1 MNSRAQQPDT
11 QADID
16 LRRCLEAQP
25 PTSFSMVAGAG
36 SGKTTSLI
44 KGLNSIL
51 AIHGERLRLRRQR
64 VACITYTEIAAREIW
79 ADVRNN
85 ALVHVST
92 IHSFLWSLAR
102 GFQSDIATWVSNR
115 IDERIRELQ
124 HDAANFGARVQQ
136 KTRDKNARDIVRYE
150 QQRGAITRVRSFTYG
165 TGSDY
170 AKGILGHDDII
181 KMASQFMIDRPLFRT
196 LIAQQFPFVFVD
208 ESQDTFPVIVEAL
221 MAIQQQEQVRF
232 CLGFFGDPM
241 QRIYPTGIGKVPVP
255 GDWMAIPKPENFR
268 SPITVLNLA
277 NAIRRDGDDLV
288 QVGGRKKKEGE
299 VEVAVLGTARLF
311 VLPTDAHRDER
322 VTQVRAWVANANDDE
337 MWQPAAKNDPV
348 KMLVIVHRMAAKRL
362 GFGNLYA
369 AFNDKAPA
377 AFKNGF
383 LDATAWP
390 LRPLVSF
397 LLPLAEAVRDGRDF
411 DVMRLLHLHS
421 PLLMKANLQGVNVAE
436 RLNQLQAVSNQL
448 GELMGPESLAT
459 IRDVLMLAGESRLV
473 AFDPRLS
480 TYLEDVVANEIG
492 AEEDKVGE
500 VEGEDDPSNEINS
513 MAAFLACPANQLRP
527 YQAYVNEESPF
538 STQQGV
544 KGAEFD
550 RVLVVLDDDE
560 GTHVQFSYGKYLGL
574 KEPSARDKK
583 TLDEGGETSVERTR
597 RLFYVCCTRARQD
610 LVVVL
615 FVIDPTAAIAHIR
628 RLGLFPDAD
637 ILSQDALA

>member
-1 MNSRAQQPDT
+1 MNSRAQQLDT

-16 LRRCLEAQP
+16 LRHCLEAQP
-25 PTSFSMVAGAG
+25 PTSFNMVAGAG

-44 KGLNSIL
+44 KGLASIL

-64 VACITYTEIAAREIW
+64 VACITYTEIAAGEIW
-79 ADVRNN
+79 ADVGNN
-85 ALVHVST
+85 PLVHVST
-92 IHSFLWSLAR
+92 IHSFLWSIAR
-102 GFQSDIATWVSNR
+102 GFQRDIAVWVANR
-115 IDERIRELQ
+115 IDERIGELL
-124 HDAANFGARVQQ
+124 HAAANFGPRVQQ
-136 KTRDKNARDIVRYE
+136 KTRDKNARDVVRYE
-150 QQRGAITRVRSFTYG
+150 QQREAIARVRTFTYG

-181 KMASQFMIDRPLFRT
+181 KMASQLMIHRPLFRT
-196 LIAQQFPFVFVD
+196 LVAQQFPFVFVD

-221 MAIQQQEQVRF
+221 MAVQQQEQARF

-241 QRIYPTGIGKVPVP
+241 QRIYPTGIGTVPKP
-255 GDWMAIPKPENFR
+255 DDWRAIPKPENFR
-268 SPITVLNLA
+268 SPTSVLNLA

-299 VEVAVLGTARLF
+299 EEVPIVGTARLF
-311 VLPTDAHRDER
+311 VLPTDPHRDER
-322 VTQVRAWVANANDDE
+322 VAEVRAWVANANDDE
-337 MWQPAAKNDPV
+337 LWQPGAENDPV

-362 GFGNLYA
+362 GFGDLYA
-369 AFNDKAPA
+369 ALNDKAPE

-411 DVMRLLHLHS
+411 DTMRLLRLHS
-421 PLLMKANLQGVNVAE
+421 PLLVKANLQGVNVAE
-436 RLNQLQAVSNQL
+436 RLNQLQAVSNKI
-448 GELMGPESLAT
+448 GDLMGPESQAT
-459 IRDVLMLAGESRLV
+459 IRDVLMLVKDSRLV

-480 TYLEDVVANEIG
+480 AYLEDIAANGPE
-492 AEEDKVGE
+492 AEENEDGEAE
-500 VEGEDDPSNEINS
+500 VEEDLSKEINS

-527 YQAYVNEESPF
+527 YQAYVSEESPF

-560 GTHVQFSYGKYLGL
+560 GTHFQFSYEKYFGL
-574 KEPSARDKK
+574 KELSARDKT
-583 TLDEGGETSVERTR
+583 TLEEGGETGVERTR

-610 LVVVL
+610 LVVIL
-615 FVIDPTAAIAHIR
+615 FVADPAKATAHIR
-628 RLGLFPDAD
+628 GLGLFPEAD